1 MLTYA
6 TLSQLPASPT
16 LAMVNKCLNKL
27 FKKKKEKDDGIFVS
41 FKMKR
46 IGP

>member
-16 LAMVNKCLNKL
+16 LAMANKCLNKL
-27 FKKKKEKDDGIFVS
+27 FKKKKDDVIIVS